1 MVTITGLKDYFL
13 TILED
18 LQLKEPK
25 TKLAEQ
31 FFKKSGLNSAL
42 LITNDVDENTM
53 LAIRNLKNFS
63 FLDVT
68 EINPYDL
75 IKAENILVSHSSISV
90 LKELLN
96 VK

>member
-1 MVTITGLKDYFL
+1 
-13 TILED
+13 
-18 LQLKEPK
+18 
-25 TKLAEQ
+25 
-31 FFKKSGLNSAL
+31 
-42 LITNDVDENTM
+42 VDENTM